1 MRSGSFSTHAAS
13 ASIVVMLATKDR
25 MTTIVS
31 HSGVF
36 ASPASKMELRNVSM
50 LQAQKNAMPTCRSR
64 MVFHTMRMLRRSLA
78 MANHAPFACRFTVR
92 CPAGDASVP
101 PATHKFSNL
110 LLIREDV

>member
-36 ASPASKMELRNVSM
+36 AYPASKMELRNVSM